1 MTKIFNTTQS
11 DLLKYNG
18 MRANIIRE
26 LTSDEAD
33 INEVGMMYKIQF
45 TNGDIIDA
53 FEDELQ

>member
-1 MTKIFNTTQS
+1 MTKTFNTTQS

-18 MRANIIRE
+18 MKADIIRE

-45 TNGDIIDA
+45 ANGDIIDA